1 MSAHTEAR
9 LPAYLE
15 RQLSAQLEK
24 LNVAADSEE
33 GQEAREKMAER
44 HRNKLKAA
52 RLRRAAKK
60 AAVGDTLV
68 AETAEHE
75 EDMGEKKAEEG
86 DPTPTSASE
95 TLSPTKKQRRLKGSP
110 ASPEAP
116 EDSSEP
122 TKEPVAPKTSRK
134 RGARS
139 AKASSPDTSSSIA

>member
-1 MSAHTEAR
+1 MSAHAEAK

-15 RQLSAQLEK
+15 RQLAAHLDK

-33 GQEAREKMAER
+33 GQEAREKMGER

-60 AAVGDTLV
+60 AA
-68 AETAEHE
+68 ETAESE
-75 EDMGEKKAEEG
+75 APQEDDDEKKADDESI
-86 DPTPTSASE
+86 PSSASV
-95 TLSPTKKQRRLKGSP
+95 TLSPTKRPRRLKGSP
-110 ASPEAP
+110 KSPEAP
-116 EDSSEP
+116 AASSEP
-122 TKEPVAPKTSRK
+122 TSELAAPKTSRK